1 MTRLDPHSR
10 RTRRRLSSQHGAALL
25 AAMLTVAL
33 VATLAAG
40 AMWQQ
45 WRSTEVESAERQRSQ
60 AHWLLTGALDW
71 ARVILREDARA
82 DKANAPTDSLT
93 EPWAVPLQEARLSS
107 FLAAMPDGS
116 ATTGNLSE
124 DDNLAQNVFLSG
136 QISDLQ
142 GRLNLTNLMK
152 GDQPDPAAL
161 AALARLFDALGLP
174 PAQLNLLVQGLQAAQ
189 RKSTDSDSGSTNP
202 PLMPQRVAQLTWL
215 GLSPAS
221 LKTLTSH
228 LTLLPTPTPVNVN
241 TASPHV
247 LYASVPGLSMSD
259 AQRLVQQRDR
269 APWATL
275 DDFAKA
281 LGRPVDLQNSHSV
294 NTQFFEVLGRLRMSQ
309 TTLQERSLVKREQS
323 NLTVMWRESGSLQ

>member
-1 MTRLDPHSR
+1 MTCLDPLSR
-10 RTRRRLSSQHGAALL
+10 RIHLHARSQRGAALL

-45 WRSTEVESAERQRSQ
+45 WRSIEVESAERQRSQ
-60 AHWLLTGALDW
+60 ARWLLTGALDW

-107 FLAAMPDGS
+107 FLAAMPDGNV
-116 ATTGNLSE
+116 TIGNSSE
-124 DDNLAQNVFLSG
+124 DDNLTQNVFLSG

-161 AALARLFDALGLP
+161 AALVRLFDALGLP
-174 PAQLNLLVQGLQAAQ
+174 PTQLNLLVQGLQAAQ
-189 RKSTDSDSGSTNP
+189 RISTDSSTNP
-202 PLMPQRVAQLTWL
+202 PLMPQRVGQLTWL
-215 GLSPAS
+215 GLSPAA
-221 LKTLTSH
+221 LKTLTPH

-241 TASPHV
+241 TASPQV